1 MCKFRFLRK
10 DRIARLAATGL
21 ATGYS
26 PVAPG
31 TAGSLLALLVL
42 WFLHPAGPVFL
53 LLGLGLLFPLGV
65 WASGR
70 VEREEVQKG
79 RKHDP
84 SIVNIDEIMGMG
96 MSVIFLPGSASR
108 MWLFAGFLLFRF
120 FDIVKPFPID
130 RSQRLPGGWGIMM
143 DDVIA
148 GIYANIILQA
158 LVRIFQ
164 LFVLTPRR

>member
-1 MCKFRFLRK
+1 MSKFRFLRK
-10 DRIARLAATGL
+10 DRIARFTATGL

-31 TAGSLLALLVL
+31 TAGSLLALLAL
-42 WFLHPAGPVFL
+42 WFLHPARPVFL
-53 LLGLGLLFPLGV
+53 AWGLGLLFPLGV

-84 SIVNIDEIMGMG
+84 SIVNVDEIMGMG
-96 MSVIFLPGSASR
+96 MSVVFLPVSVPKV
-108 MWLFAGFLLFRF
+108 WLFGGFVLFRF
-120 FDIVKPFPID
+120 FDIVKPFPIN

-148 GIYANIILQA
+148 GIFANVVLRV
-158 LVRIFQ
+158 LVGIF
-164 LFVLTPRR
+164 

>member
-1 MCKFRFLRK
+1 MFKFRFLRK

-31 TAGSLLALLVL
+31 TAGSLLALLAL
-42 WFLHPAGPVFL
+42 WFLHPVSPVFL
-53 LLGLGLLFPLGV
+53 VSALVLLFPVGV
-65 WASGR
+65 WASSR

-96 MSVIFLPGSASR
+96 MSVVFLPASAPKA
-108 MWLFAGFLLFRF
+108 WLVAGFFLFRF

-130 RSQRLPGGWGIMM
+130 HSQRLPGGWGIMT

-158 LVRIFQ
+158 LVRIF
-164 LFVLTPRR
+164 

>member
-1 MCKFRFLRK
+1 MCKSGFLRK
-10 DRIARLAATGL
+10 GRLARLIATGM

-31 TAGSLLALLVL
+31 TAGSLLALGLL
-42 WFLHPAGPVFL
+42 WLLHPVRPVFL
-53 LLGLGLLFPLGV
+53 VSGLGFLFPLGV

-84 SIVNIDEIMGMG
+84 PIVNVDEIMGMG
-96 MSVIFLPGSASR
+96 LSAVFLPVPASR
-108 MWLFAGFLLFRF
+108 MWLVGGFFLFRF
-120 FDIVKPFPID
+120 FDIVKPFPIN
-130 RSQRLPGGWGIMM
+130 RSQRLPAGWGIMM

-148 GIYANIILQA
+148 GIYANVILQV
-158 LVRIFQ
+158 LVRC
-164 LFVLTPRR
+164 L